1 MFDRGDRILTT
12 INCCNIIT
20 TDMKKSQILPEMNF
34 GQFFRSRRISL
45 GFTLRSF
52 CERYHFDP
60 GNISRLERNILP
72 PTIDEKKLEGYA
84 EALKISK
91 ESTEWVEFFDL
102 AHIARGTVPQD
113 IRNDPKVISFL
124 PAFYRTARGE
134 KLDKKKIQ
142 KLIELLNIANGNE

>member
-1 MFDRGDRILTT
+1 M
-12 INCCNIIT
+12 N
-20 TDMKKSQILPEMNF
+20 KSQVASNMNF
-34 GQFFRSRRISL
+34 GQFFRSKRITL

-72 PTIDEKKLEGYA
+72 PTIDEEKLEGYA

-91 ESTEWVEFFDL
+91 GSPEWIDFFDL
-102 AHIARGTVPQD
+102 AHIARGTIPQD

-142 KLIELLNIANGNE
+142 KLIELLNKANGNEQ

>member
-1 MFDRGDRILTT
+1 M
-12 INCCNIIT
+12 N
-20 TDMKKSQILPEMNF
+20 KKQPDTSINF
-34 GQFFRSRRISL
+34 GLLFRSKRISL

-60 GNISRLERNILP
+60 GNISKLERNILP
-72 PTIDEKKLEGYA
+72 PTIDEEKLEGYA
-84 EALKISK
+84 ESLKISK
-91 ESTEWVEFFDL
+91 GSSEWIEFFDL

-113 IRNDPKVISFL
+113 IKNNPKIMSFL

-142 KLIELLNIANGNE
+142 KLIELLNKVNGNE

>member
-1 MFDRGDRILTT
+1 M
-12 INCCNIIT
+12 NKNQA
-20 TDMKKSQILPEMNF
+20 SSVMNF
-34 GQFFRSRRISL
+34 GQFFRSKRISL
-45 GFTLRSF
+45 GFTLRLF

-72 PTIDEKKLEGYA
+72 PTVDEEKLEGYA

-91 ESTEWVEFFDL
+91 GSLEWIEFFDL
-102 AHIARGTVPQD
+102 AHIAKGTVPHD

-142 KLIELLNIANGNE
+142 KLIELLNKANGNEQ